1 VSILIVGAS
10 HRTASVEL
18 LERLALDPAGAAKVR
33 RAALDSDHVGEALVL
48 ATCNRIEIYAEV
60 DRFHGSVEDLT
71 ALLAEHAASTM
82 EDVLGSL
89 YVHYDEAA
97 VAHLFEVATGLDSMV
112 VGESQILGQVREA
125 LRDAQSDS
133 SVGASLNALFQQGLR
148 VGKRAHAET
157 DIDHAGQSVVSV
169 ALAEAAEVLG
179 PLDKARV
186 CIVGAGSVAAL
197 TAASVRRHAS
207 AATIVICSRTQA
219 HATRLA
225 ASVGGRSAR
234 LEDLVDEIARADL
247 VISCTGATGPVI
259 TAEMVTTATSDHDPS
274 RPLVIVDLAL
284 PRDVEP
290 AAAASADARIISL
303 EALAESVH
311 NGSALRDVVAVK
323 AIVAEEV
330 SAFAAARDAAR
341 VAPTVVALRSMA
353 TAVVAAEL
361 ERLWTRLGP
370 LSAAERDEITA
381 TVTRVADKLLHE
393 PTVRIKQFAG
403 RSPDSSYADALAEL
417 FALNP
422 AAVEAVSR
430 AGEPR

>member
-18 LERLALDPAGAAKVR
+18 LERLALDPAGAAKLR

-71 ALLAEHAASTM
+71 SLLAEHAASTM

-169 ALAEAAEVLG
+169 ALAEAAQVLG

-207 AATIVICSRTQA
+207 ASIVICSRTQA

-225 ASVGGRSAR
+225 ASVGGRSAPFET
-234 LEDLVDEIARADL
+234 LTEEIARADL

-259 TAEMVTTATSDHDPS
+259 TAEMVATATAGRDPGK
-274 RPLVIVDLAL
+274 PLVIVDLAL

-290 AAAASADARIISL
+290 AATTEDARVISL

-370 LSAAERDEITA
+370 LSAAERTEITA
-381 TVTRVADKLLHE
+381 AVTRVADKLLHE
-393 PTVRIKQFAG
+393 PTVRIKQLAG

-430 AGEPR
+430 AGERR